1 MNKMH
6 LVPRLEGSLL
16 DTLWSE
22 SDLELFKVEYSELL
36 SEGKTGKNRVKTN
49 GFLESSE
56 KTLKIM
62 IQFHEQLKRM
72 YEKAVG
78 DAEEISILNQ
88 KIKTN
93 KPILT
98 SLATNR
104 QILEVEVT
112 EVTKALN
119 SSQLVNSD
127 KKKNL
132 EFRDGR
138 LVDAKE
144 KSKQKRD
151 EYDGILETEKFKKD
165 EVITGLTKK
174 LEILEVEN
182 EKMRVAVA
190 GVEKGQ
196 LAMKNALNSCSD
208 TLHTTLDK

>member
-16 DTLWSE
+16 DTVWSE
-22 SDLELFKVEYSELL
+22 SDLELFKTEYLELL
-36 SEGKTGKNRVKTN
+36 SEGKTGKNRVRTK
-49 GFLESSE
+49 GFLDESE
-56 KTLKIM
+56 NALNIM

-72 YEKAVG
+72 YENAVR

-88 KIKTN
+88 KIKDN
-93 KPILT
+93 KPILK
-98 SLATNR
+98 SLAKNR
-104 QILEVEVT
+104 QILEAEVM

-119 SSQLVNSD
+119 SSQVVNSD

-132 EFRDGR
+132 ELRDDR
-138 LVDAKE
+138 LVDVKE
-144 KSKQKRD
+144 QSKQKKVD
-151 EYDGILETEKFKKD
+151 YDGIVETEKCKKD
-165 EVITGLTKK
+165 EIINDLTGK

-182 EKMRVAVA
+182 KKMRDAVA